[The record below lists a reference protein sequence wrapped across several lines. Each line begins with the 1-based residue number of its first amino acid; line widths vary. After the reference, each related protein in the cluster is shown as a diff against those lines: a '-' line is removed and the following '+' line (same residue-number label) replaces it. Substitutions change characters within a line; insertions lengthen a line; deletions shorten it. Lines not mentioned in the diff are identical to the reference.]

1 MNHRRTFT
9 LLVGLLALIVLS
21 GCIGVEVVVESTP
34 PSEDTALAPPTETL
48 AEATAIPAPDLT
60 AELPPAVFYDLGEA
74 TLIQDNFPADS
85 RFRNMPAQLN
95 GVMAVPV
102 GDGPFPVVVML
113 HGTHPGLSLI
123 HI

>member
-34 PSEDTALAPPTETL
+34 PSEDTALA
-48 AEATAIPAPDLT
+48 
-60 AELPPAVFYDLGEA
+60 
-74 TLIQDNFPADS
+74 
-85 RFRNMPAQLN
+85 
-95 GVMAVPV
+95 
-102 GDGPFPVVVML
+102 
-113 HGTHPGLSLI
+113 LSLI